1 MKKNAGIST
10 IMVTGMAG
18 FVSVFVLVILVII
31 KSVAG
36 GNGSSSQALTNAE
49 NKAKTIGDRFIAN
62 TLEADID
69 IFFDAKNS
77 AIVFVGSQQIRVMWR
92 ESISGTNGKVLETVF
107 SYDSTSLSD
116 EEKVA
121 EARKKTEAMKGVS
134 GAQLSTLIQTFLMVE
149 DKATSTAKLT
159 LKVEYKEDGKS
170 RFIDREY
177 TQRWS
182 EGVDSYKILH
192 EK

>member
-10 IMVTGMAG
+10 IMVTGLAA
-18 FVSVFVLVILVII
+18 FISVFTLVILVVI

-36 GNGSSSQALTNAE
+36 GTGGSSQALTGAE
-49 NKAKTIGDRFIAN
+49 NKAKTLGDRFIAN
-62 TLEADID
+62 VQEADID
-69 IFFDAKNS
+69 IFFNRTNS
-77 AIVFVGSQQIRVMWR
+77 AVVFVSSSQIKVMWR
-92 ESISGTNGKVLETVF
+92 EGGMGRILETVF
-107 SYDSTSLSD
+107 TYDSNSLSA

-121 EARKKTEAMKGVS
+121 QAKAKTAEMQGVS
-134 GAQLSTLIQTFLMVE
+134 GSQISAGISTFLMVE

-159 LKVEYKEDGKS
+159 LKVEYKEDGKP

-182 EGVDSYKILH
+182 EGVDSYKYQY